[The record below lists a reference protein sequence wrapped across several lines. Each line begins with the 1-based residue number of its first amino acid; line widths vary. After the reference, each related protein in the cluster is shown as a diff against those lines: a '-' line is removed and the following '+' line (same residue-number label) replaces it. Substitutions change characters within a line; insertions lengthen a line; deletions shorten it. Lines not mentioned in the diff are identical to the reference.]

1 MTKQYW
7 YQANQKL
14 IAKALSE
21 LDFEEM
27 FEFDREVAM
36 SKDITRITLVLNKVT
51 WKFDAKKSIW
61 GMYNPIINSINNES
75 SNNPTISEF
84 LIDLQATIKIS
95 DIDLSGLIEEMNQ
108 TLFSEVERVKILEHV
123 TASDIINCDETQ
135 RQRYLDAHPK
145 LIANKG
151 RLGWGE
157 DNLQRYSP
165 ETSVGFQLRYVAVHH
180 SLCHSGFRDDLA
192 ADDLIKAT
200 MAQNDYA
207 GIHAKLP
214 KGHEADYLIVAIHP
228 WQYQRFI
235 RIQFQDYFEDERLID
250 LGSSQALWQPQQ
262 SIRTLSALSPET
274 KFDVK
279 TAVTILNTSCYRG
292 IPGKYI
298 QQGAAISTWL
308 ADIASNDPLLNSR
321 GLMVQ
326 QELGGIFVSHPYQ
339 SKVEGAYRYNEM
351 LGCIW
356 RERAESVI
364 NSEQRPM
371 SMATLMQDDGKG
383 NACILALIDASGLS
397 QEQWLTQLFRH
408 VVIPLYHLMCQY
420 GVGLVAHGQNVTLT
434 LENNQPVGCIIK
446 DFHGDLRLVD
456 EELPELDS
464 LDDAIKQ
471 NLTRLPAKYLV
482 HDLLTGHFVTV
493 LRFISPW
500 LEATESEQNGL
511 EPQGISETKFYG
523 ILAKEIQRYQ
533 AAHPHLDARFEAFN
547 LLSEHIDKVC
557 LNRVKFKIG
566 YGESNQRPLP
576 ELGEPITN
584 PLVVGLRAQDN

>member
-14 IAKALSE
+14 IAKAVSE

-27 FEFDREVAM
+27 FEFDHKTTIGKGIE
-36 SKDITRITLVLNKVT
+36 RIALVLNNVR
-51 WKFDAKKSIW
+51 WKFDAQKNIW
-61 GMYNPIINSINNES
+61 GTYNPILGSIINDNT
-75 SNNPTISEF
+75 NNPTISRF
-84 LIDLQATIKIS
+84 LVDLQSTIKIN

-108 TLFSEVERVKILEHV
+108 TLFSELERVKILEHV
-123 TASDIINCDETQ
+123 TASDIVNCNETQ

-157 DNLQRYSP
+157 DELQRYSP
-165 ETSVGFQLRYVAVHH
+165 ETSVGFQLRYLAVHR
-180 SLCHSGFRDDLA
+180 SLCHSGFREDLGS
-192 ADDLIKAT
+192 DDLIKAT
-200 MAQNDYA
+200 MSPSDYA
-207 GIHAKLP
+207 DMRAQLP
-214 KGHEADYLIVAIHP
+214 KGNEADYLMIAIHP

-235 RIQFQDYFEDERLID
+235 RIQFQDYFEGGQFID
-250 LGSSQALWQPQQ
+250 LGFSQALWQPQQ
-262 SIRTLSALSPET
+262 SIRTLSALSST
-274 KFDVK
+274 TQFDIK

-298 QQGAAISTWL
+298 QQGAAISKWL
-308 ADIASNDPLLNSR
+308 ANVTKSDPLLHSL
-321 GLMVQ
+321 GLKVQ

-339 SKVEGAYRYNEM
+339 SKIEGAYRYNEM

-364 NSEQRPM
+364 SSTQRPM
-371 SMATLMQDDGKG
+371 AMATLMQDDGKG
-383 NACILALIDASGLS
+383 NACVLALIDASGLS
-397 QEQWLTQLFRH
+397 HEQWLSKLFRH

-434 LENNQPVGCIIK
+434 LEDNQPVGCIIK

-456 EELPELDS
+456 EDFPELNS

-471 NLTRLPAKYLV
+471 NLSRLPAKYLV

-500 LEATESEQNGL
+500 FEQ
-511 EPQGISETKFYG
+511 EGISETKFYG
-523 ILAKEIQRYQ
+523 LLAKEIQRYQ
-533 AAHPHLDARFEAFN
+533 ADHPDLSSRFAAFN
-547 LLSEHIDKVC
+547 LLSERIDKVC

-576 ELGEPITN
+576 ELGEPIMN
-584 PLVVGLRAQDN
+584 PLVVGLREQDN